1 MLFLFHQPSFLTKS
15 VVKCILNMVSSAFK
29 RVNENQ
35 FLMKLF
41 SDNKKKIPHPM
52 NSCSG
57 CPVGTWGV
65 SQVNLMK
72 NCVVIGRWMPSLT
85 KARLNE
91 GSGVKIA
98 LAFASGP
105 PLPGS
110 LDITSYQIYICNN
123 KLTPIALS
131 GDQDLAGNVR
141 CSWGIVLWNLSFLWR
156 RKVRDWKW
164 RDTRTKERTEK
175 YIHRYE
181 HIEHTRTHMHADIF
195 SYIYNCGSMSSAQS
209 KHKFCKVKW

>member
-1 MLFLFHQPSFLTKS
+1 
-15 VVKCILNMVSSAFK
+15 MVPSAFVFDK
-29 RVNENQ
+29 ISCKMHLKYG
-35 FLMKLF
+35 FLRFQARQWEPVSYEVIFRQK
-41 SDNKKKIPHPM
+41 KKKISHPM

-141 CSWGIVLWNLSFLWR
+141 CGWGMVLRNLSFLWR

-164 RDTRTKERTEK
+164 RGHEDKGEDRNTYTDMSRSNTCP
-175 YIHRYE
+175 HACRY
-181 HIEHTRTHMHADIF
+181 TL
-195 SYIYNCGSMSSAQS
+195 IYL
-209 KHKFCKVKW
+209 

>member
-1 MLFLFHQPSFLTKS
+1 
-15 VVKCILNMVSSAFK
+15 MVSSTFK
-29 RVNENQ
+29 HSNENQ

-41 SDNKKKIPHPM
+41 SDKKKFPHPT
-52 NSCSG
+52 NSCRG

-131 GDQDLAGNVR
+131 GDQDLAGNVQ
-141 CSWGIVLWNLSFLWR
+141 CSWGIVLWNLFFFLWK
-156 RKVRDWKW
+156 RKVRDSKW
-164 RDTRTKERTEK
+164 RGHEDKGEDRETYTQRWADRTQDDPRAF
-175 YIHRYE
+175 R
-181 HIEHTRTHMHADIF
+181 F
-195 SYIYNCGSMSSAQS
+195 SMIYSYMTVNSCHQHSPNIN
-209 KHKFCKVKW
+209 FVKSIDHHDYHPAVSECILVM